1 MIRKTG
7 LLLSLIAALCFVLA
21 ACGNKSTTQSS
32 PSPAPDS
39 GDKNTPTPTEAV
51 VTPEPE
57 KRVLR
62 EIWDATCKVFETG
75 NFSFSGENVYVTA
88 DGEQKEKTEV
98 QFVVEKDAACYQELK
113 QNKYDSDSGDT
124 EVNWFYFKK
133 DGGVLVTS
141 YFEDNVR
148 YEVKAIS
155 AEDASYYYPF
165 LHSFGDGGDPLA
177 ELSKMNH
184 AIFGDYGDI
193 FLPDSNEMMKAIDST
208 FATWDELEKLEDRFG
223 LIEEAPGKYS
233 FTFKTADD
241 LRMLTEKFINA
252 EQFQQFQEY
261 YGYNTERKAGEI
273 KVNVT
278 IEDGYLTQVIVH
290 TVYSDG
296 TDYTMKHSF
305 ADFGKASFA
314 IPAAVK
320 QDFEDMKA
328 NYAKS
333 MEATS
338 MISDNAWDFS
348 DMLNGNWE
356 KDNQTLGNLINP
368 VYYMLQ
374 NDEINKKILAEMN
387 GREEIEVNYRIGD
400 KVDKTGLPTVDAALK
415 EIFKDQTF
423 SLVSRYYMQMN
434 VTIYIVEEDGRA
446 QIYYNL
452 Y

>member
-7 LLLSLIAALCFVLA
+7 LLLGILVTLCFVLA
-21 ACGNKSTTQSS
+21 ACGNKSTTS
-32 PSPAPDS
+32 PSPAANS
-39 GDKNTPTPTEAV
+39 NEFTPTPTEEA

-62 EIWDATCKVFETG
+62 EIWDATCKVFQTG
-75 NFSFSGENVYVTA
+75 NFSFSGENIYVT
-88 DGEQKEKTEV
+88 GGEEQKEKTEV
-98 QFVVEKDAACYQELK
+98 QFVTEKDAACYQELK
-113 QNKYDSDSGDT
+113 QRKYDSDSGST
-124 EVNWFYFKK
+124 EVNWYYVKK

-148 YEVKAIS
+148 YELTAIS

-177 ELSKMNH
+177 ELTNMNR
-184 AIFGDYGDI
+184 AIFGEYGEFFPVNAD
-193 FLPDSNEMMKAIDST
+193 EMMKAVDAT
-208 FATWDELEKLEDRFG
+208 FATWDSLEKLEERFG

-233 FTFKTADD
+233 FTFKSADD

-252 EQFQQFQEY
+252 ENFKQFSDY
-261 YGYNTERKAGEI
+261 YGNNTTEANGEI

-278 IEDGYLTQVIVH
+278 IKDGYLTEVIVK
-290 TVYSDG
+290 TVFSDG
-296 TDYTMKHSF
+296 TEYTMKHSF

-320 QDFEDMKA
+320 NDFEDLKA

-333 MEATS
+333 IEATTI
-338 MISDNAWDFS
+338 ISDNAWDFN
-348 DMLNGNWE
+348 DMISGNWD
-356 KDNQTLGNLINP
+356 KDNETLGNIINTI
-368 VYYMLQ
+368 YYMLQ
-374 NDEINKKILAEMN
+374 DDEINKKVLAEMK
-387 GREEIEVNYRIGD
+387 GEEEIEINYKIGEKID
-400 KVDKTGLPTVDAALK
+400 RTGLPTLDAALQA
-415 EIFKDQTF
+415 IFKDQTF
-423 SLVSRYYMQMN
+423 SLVSRYYMDMN
-434 VTIYIVEEDGRA
+434 LTLYIVEEQGRA